1 VRKSRFTE
9 EQILRVLQEAER
21 GSVGE
26 ACRRHGVSA
35 QTYYRWKHKF
45 AGMSVPEAR
54 RLKQLEEENA
64 RLKRLVAEQ
73 ALDNT
78 ILKDLVKKWT

>member
-1 VRKSRFTE
+1 MRKSRFTE
-9 EQILRVLQEAER
+9 DQILRVLQEAEQD
-21 GSVGE
+21 SVSE

-35 QTYYRWKHKF
+35 QTYYRWKRKF

-78 ILKDLVKKWT
+78 MLKDLVKKWT